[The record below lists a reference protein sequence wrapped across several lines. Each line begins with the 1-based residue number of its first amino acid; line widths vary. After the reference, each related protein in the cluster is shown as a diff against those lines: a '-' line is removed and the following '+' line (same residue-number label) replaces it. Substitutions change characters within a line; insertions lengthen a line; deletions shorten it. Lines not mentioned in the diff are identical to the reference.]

1 MLHTDIDPGHIRRG
15 HSKRSVAMVRPQV
28 RRAMGQVRKVGEGIV
43 ITALSNAAAWELTHE
58 IVRHLAR

>member
-1 MLHTDIDPGHIRRG
+1 
-15 HSKRSVAMVRPQV
+15 MVRPQV